1 MTFYKLNRSLKKTAM
16 CVTPFCSCNR
26 SKVGVREEVGYRDD
40 VAPKIRVLNEYYG
53 DIYTFAL

>member
-1 MTFYKLNRSLKKTAM
+1 M
-16 CVTPFCSCNR
+16 CVTHFCSCNG